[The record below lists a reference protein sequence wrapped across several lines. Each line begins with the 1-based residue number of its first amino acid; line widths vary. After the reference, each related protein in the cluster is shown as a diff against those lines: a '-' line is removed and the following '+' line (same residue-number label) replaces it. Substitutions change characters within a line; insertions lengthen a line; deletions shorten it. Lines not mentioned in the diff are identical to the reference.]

1 MKSFKSIQPRL
12 KVDPITIKEPYKPDV
27 KEFADTE
34 EFTRYFRSN
43 EELFKEP
50 RTGNAARTCGA
61 ADEDTEPH
69 FLTTNKL
76 NRTYKI
82 PGYRIRIIN
91 KGKDNEELT
100 LVKDYYTRII
110 ESNQETIID
119 TDNDANNERI
129 TQLEELVQ
137 RITEQINNI
146 ETFLLQ
152 LKRWIIHIFRYRNEL
167 YD

>member
-12 KVDPITIKEPYKPDV
+12 KVDPITIKEPYKPDI

-34 EFTRYFRSN
+34 EFTRYFRGN

-50 RTGNAARTCGA
+50 RTS
-61 ADEDTEPH
+61 EDIEPH

-100 LVKDYYTRII
+100 LVKDYYTRIS

-119 TDNDANNERI
+119 TDNDTNNYTNNERI

>member
-50 RTGNAARTCGA
+50 RT
-61 ADEDTEPH
+61 DEDTEPH

-100 LVKDYYTRII
+100 LVKDYYTRIS

-146 ETFLLQ
+146 ETFLCQ
-152 LKRWIIHIFRYRNEL
+152 LKR
-167 YD
+167 

>member
-1 MKSFKSIQPRL
+1 MKGFKNIPLKL

-27 KEFADTE
+27 KEFADTD
-34 EFTRYFRSN
+34 EFTHYFRSN

-50 RTGNAARTCGA
+50 AKS
-61 ADEDTEPH
+61 EDDTPK

-76 NRTYKI
+76 NRTYRI

-100 LVKDYYTRII
+100 LVKDYYTRSTDK
-110 ESNQETIID
+110 EETVNETVDD
-119 TDNDANNERI
+119 TNSERI
-129 TQLEELVQ
+129 DEMASQITDILERL
-137 RITEQINNI
+137 NNI

-152 LKRWIIHIFRYRNEL
+152 LKR
-167 YD
+167 

>member
-1 MKSFKSIQPRL
+1 MKGFKNIPLKL
-12 KVDPITIKEPYKPDV
+12 KVDPITIKEPYNPEV

-34 EFTRYFRSN
+34 DFTRYFRTN

-50 RTGNAARTCGA
+50 SSSIGA
-61 ADEDTEPH
+61 AGKASSDPDKPAK

-100 LVKDYYTRII
+100 LVKDYYKRT
-110 ESNQETIID
+110 SETVD
-119 TDNDANNERI
+119 TSDETVVNDNTERI
-129 TQLEELVQ
+129 DDMATQITDILERL
-137 RITEQINNI
+137 NNI
-146 ETFLLQ
+146 ESFLVQ
-152 LKRWIIHIFRYRNEL
+152 LKR
-167 YD
+167 